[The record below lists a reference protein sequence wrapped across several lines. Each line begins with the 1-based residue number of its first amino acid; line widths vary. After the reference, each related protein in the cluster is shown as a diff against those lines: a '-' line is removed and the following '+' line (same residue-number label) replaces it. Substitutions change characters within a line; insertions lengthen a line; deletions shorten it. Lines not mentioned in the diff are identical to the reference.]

1 MSKRVRYIRVNYIVG
16 WEPTDSGLLIM
27 YSDGQRELI
36 SMSAKDADENSL
48 FLAGEL
54 FTDRDI
60 IGIAWDDEG

>member
-1 MSKRVRYIRVNYIVG
+1 
-16 WEPTDSGLLIM
+16 
-27 YSDGQRELI
+27 
-36 SMSAKDADENSL
+36 MSAKDADENSL